1 MGDTG
6 QPPPPPPRILR
17 KVLTEPSRQAGQ
29 KQAVL
34 VEGRESPGPVI
45 GKGGA
50 LLPQVGQKVTGS
62 VVGPD
67 PGEMGFSSC
76 VCPPAA
82 HTDSGGLKQPMPS
95 SSKPS
100 HEAFKI
106 SSPWEIKAGV
116 LSAWPR

>member
-6 QPPPPPPRILR
+6 QPPLPTPRILR

-34 VEGRESPGPVI
+34 VEGGESPGPVM

-62 VVGPD
+62 VVVPD
-67 PGEMGFSSC
+67 PGETGYSSY

-82 HTDSGGLKQPMPS
+82 HTDSGELKQPMPS
-95 SSKPS
+95 SSRPS

-106 SSPWEIKAGV
+106 SSPWENKAGI
-116 LSAWPR
+116 LLA